1 MPRKSDGEM
10 VEREFL
16 TLAVW
21 DHLDAQTAET
31 VARTVERCLPEPW
44 TFLRLARH
52 ECGDQKRHVA
62 FFDWKGSEF
71 ALVPGG
77 EVTLGYD
84 PANPFVP
91 TAEQRASFDSEYW
104 MQERDDGL
112 TFEVFLADVLTPLRR
127 ASFGPVLAERQANAI
142 PPDPV
147 QNERGVTILQ
157 HRVVK
162 IREVIDGLRAN
173 GFRWPTFDEWEYL
186 CGAGSRTLW
195 RWGDEHPP
203 TYPDEDGDDED
214 RMADIPSELPSE
226 QPNSFGLQIAHHPY
240 KTEWCC
246 ELFGIRG
253 GDGGSFLHG
262 GCGLF
267 CAWLSLATAYGMP
280 YRKAVDPE
288 QRFGGRFRR
297 VFPLPD
303 SIFG

>member
-1 MPRKSDGEM
+1 MPREPGGQL

-16 TLAVW
+16 TLPVW
-21 DHLDAQTAET
+21 DHLDTQTAET
-31 VARTVERCLPEPW
+31 VARAVERCLPEPW
-44 TFLRLARH
+44 AFARVARH

-71 ALVPGG
+71 ALIPGG

-91 TAEQRASFDSEYW
+91 TAEQRASFDSEDW
-104 MQERDDGL
+104 MQERGDGL

-127 ASFGPVLAERQANAI
+127 ASFGPVLAEGRANPL
-142 PPDPV
+142 PPESV
-147 QNERGVTILQ
+147 QQDERGNKTVWPRI
-157 HRVVK
+157 VS
-162 IREVIDGLRAN
+162 IRQVIEEIHAD

-195 RWGDEHPP
+195 RWGDDHPP
-203 TYPDEDGDDED
+203 VYPDSLTDERDPEYD
-214 RMADIPSELPSE
+214 RSKLPSE
-226 QPNSFGLQIAHHPY
+226 RPNSFGLRFANQPY

-246 ELFGIRG
+246 EPFGIRG

-267 CAWLSLATAYGMP
+267 CAWLPLATAYGTP
-280 YRKAVDPE
+280 YRKAVDQE
-288 QRFGGRFRR
+288 KRFGGRFRR
-297 VFPLPD
+297 MFPLPD
-303 SIFG
+303 SMFG